1 MTITKT
7 AIDPETIDLLVEQED
22 VRYYVGILDWII
34 AGLDWGRED
43 SQFVQLCSTDTNA
56 PVLLIEVNGVT
67 LRFPFIPGW
76 GTMDVACPPVVI
88 ERPIFEVSRDLA
100 RDVIEP
106 EGRRKSGSRPRRDKP
121 NSHEHWVK
129 IKYAGCPPW
138 REQKGFRI
146 AAGKT
151 HVQHSLPVSYEP
163 IVDPAVFDAKRGAAP
178 ALREDVPASVLADL
192 GLLAETV
199 CPGAR
204 MKFHTAHVEGERIYF
219 FDLRYDG
226 EVIAD
231 GRMDP
236 DLTR

>member
-1 MTITKT
+1 MTAT
-7 AIDPETIDLLVEQED
+7 DPETIKLSVEQED
-22 VRYYVGILDWII
+22 VRYYAGVLDWIF
-34 AGLDWGRED
+34 AGLGRSSKD
-43 SQFVQLCSTDTNA
+43 RQLVQLCSTDTNA
-56 PVLLIEVNGVT
+56 PVLLIEVNGVI

-76 GTMDVACPPVVI
+76 GTIDAVCPPAVI
-88 ERPIFEVSRDLA
+88 ERHILEESRRRAGL
-100 RDVIEP
+100 VIGP
-106 EGRRKSGSRPRRDKP
+106 GGRESGSLPRDDRP
-121 NSHEHWVK
+121 NSREHWVK

-146 AAGKT
+146 IAGKT

-163 IVDPAVFDAKRGAAP
+163 IVDPAVFNAKCGAAP
-178 ALREDVPASVLADL
+178 TLQEDVPASVLVDL

-199 CPGAR
+199 CPGVR

-226 EVIAD
+226 KVVAD